1 MDSLDSPFVIE
12 INGKPVA
19 KISNETPTK
28 TQAKIEAG
36 ADAAVLTLKEGRLQS
51 GDWLLGRNKTENR
64 SMLPKQV
71 LWFKLGEDGVT
82 PDNTSQ
88 VLPVEAHKDGEEY
101 KLTFKGAPLTE
112 AEGNVFADIMGE
124 SQASVVIKFQ

>member
-1 MDSLDSPFVIE
+1 MQFFLHFTTFVSTFLASNTMDSLDSPFTVE

-19 KISNETPTK
+19 KISDSASTK

-36 ADAAVLTLKEGRLQS
+36 ADAAVLTLQEGRLQC

-71 LWFKLGEDGVT
+71 LWFKMGEDGVT

-88 VLPVEAHKDGEEY
+88 VLPVAAQKEGDAY
-101 KLTFKGAPLTE
+101 KLTFNGMCCL
-112 AEGNVFADIMGE
+112 
-124 SQASVVIKFQ
+124 